1 MKKLYLSK
9 TDKKLAGVIGGVAE
23 YFNMDATVLRL
34 AAVLLGVLTGIVP
47 MVLAYIIA
55 AVIVPERPNDIINNE
70 TVK

>member
-23 YFNMDATVLRL
+23 YFDMDATVLRL
-34 AAVLLGVLTGIVP
+34 AAVVVAVLTGIVP

-55 AVIVPERPNDIINNE
+55 AIIVPARPSEIINNE